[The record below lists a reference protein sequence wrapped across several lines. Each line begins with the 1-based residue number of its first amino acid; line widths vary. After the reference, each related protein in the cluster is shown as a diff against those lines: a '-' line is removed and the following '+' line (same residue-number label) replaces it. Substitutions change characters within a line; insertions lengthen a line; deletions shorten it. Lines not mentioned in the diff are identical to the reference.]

1 MINSN
6 LTCQLQKLCSSCVL
20 TDKDCLPLSDSDR
33 KLLISGLIGNFVD
46 DDHDFDHDIHSD
58 DHHESLNKCDDI
70 DLLKQ
75 SGLLNENSSFECIKD
90 YYLYYCPFCPEQYDP
105 SI

>member
-1 MINSN
+1 MTES
-6 LTCQLQKLCSSCVL
+6 
-20 TDKDCLPLSDSDR
+20 DCLPLSDSDR

-46 DDHDFDHDIHSD
+46 DDHDSDHEIHSD
-58 DHHESLNKCDDI
+58 DYHASLINCDDI
-70 DLLKQ
+70 DLLKK
-75 SGLLNENSSFECIKD
+75 SGLLNENSSFEFIKD